1 MHHQNA
7 AVVHLTPRAPFAF
20 DLALDYL
27 RRSPSAVIER
37 IEGDGYLRPVTL
49 NGRLFVLRVSSIGDT
64 DQPCLRVELDGEDV
78 SGEDTQAAVDL
89 TRRIFT
95 TDHDLVELSA
105 IAEADPVFGRLVQRF
120 RGLRPVVIADPFEA
134 IVWAILGQQI
144 NITFAAKLKRALV
157 DRFGTTIEQD
167 GLTLSVFPPPGRLA
181 TLDHER
187 DLLPLQFSRQKSRY
201 TIELAQA
208 VCEGRIDLA
217 HVGTLPPEEAI
228 AALMALPGIGRWTA
242 EYALMRAF
250 GHPDVMPAGDGGLKQ
265 VIGREYGLGRQATE
279 AEIRA
284 LGERWR
290 GWRGYAAFYWWFQLQ
305 QETRARRGAKVGAA
319 MPATEGRTPGQGDAG
334 VAPTGTGGGPGESTT
349 GRTRR
354 RR

>member
-1 MHHQNA
+1 MPHRKA
-7 AVVHLTPRAPFAF
+7 AVAHLTPRAPFAF

-27 RRSPSAVIER
+27 RGSPSAVIER
-37 IEGDGYLRPVTL
+37 IEGGGYLRPVTL
-49 NGRLFVLRVSSIGDT
+49 HGRLFVLRVSSVGDT
-64 DQPCLRVELDGEDV
+64 DQPCLRVELAGQDLSQEDAR
-78 SGEDTQAAVDL
+78 AAVDL

-95 TDHDLVELSA
+95 TDHDLAELSA
-105 IAEADPVFGRLVQRF
+105 IAEADPVFGRLVRRF

-157 DRFGTTIEQD
+157 DRFGTTIERD
-167 GLTLSVFPPPGRLA
+167 GLTLSVFPPPERLA
-181 TLDHER
+181 ALEHER

-201 TIELAQA
+201 TIALARA
-208 VCEGRIDLA
+208 VCEGRIDLVHA
-217 HVGTLPPEEAI
+217 GTLPPEEAI
-228 AALMALPGIGRWTA
+228 AALMAFPGIGRWTA

-265 VIGREYGLGRQATE
+265 IIGREYGLGRQATE
-279 AEIRA
+279 TEIRT

-305 QETRARRGAKVGAA
+305 QETRARRTAKAGAVA
-319 MPATEGRTPGQGDAG
+319 P
-334 VAPTGTGGGPGESTT
+334 APTGIGGGPVESAT
-349 GRTRR
+349 GQTRR